1 MASDIP
7 GGYWRV
13 VAEGL
18 ISAQLIKPF
27 FGRSHLKLGQCFDL
41 WGYLVELGGLLGAK
55 HSAKLDAFVSAFLGM
70 SGEAGAAERFLVPV
84 ANKLL
89 DQYSL
94 NSMKCWDFVGA
105 DLGDRVSYYK
115 RDDWSSL
122 VMERGT
128 DKIPPDVASKNAWF
142 YARYGAALG
151 AMAPDVARAM
161 CERTHA
167 AVSSKGTVAT
177 ILRCWTGHR
186 ARAPHD
192 RAMRKARKKR
202 IRIS

>member
-70 SGEAGAAERFLVPV
+70 SGEAGAAERALVGA
-84 ANKLL
+84 ANKLG
-89 DQYSL
+89 DRPSL
-94 NSMKCWDFVGA
+94 NSMNQWDFVGA
-105 DLGDRVSYYK
+105 ELADRIGYK
-115 RDDWSSL
+115 GEGWSSL
-122 VMERGT
+122 LMERGAE
-128 DKIPPDVASKNAWF
+128 KIPPKVALTNGWE
-142 YARYGAALG
+142 YASADAALG
-151 AMAPDVARAM
+151 TIAPDVARAM
-161 CERTHA
+161 FERTHA